1 MNAAELI
8 KYMGLWMRWDSIPA
22 VSRETAQKFDE
33 LWSLTK
39 QLSTIPG
46 TYNKQLWL
54 WTERGQMELGNARNE
69 YKADILMISRFRQER
84 KSTPQSSKLRCH
96 FYMRG
101 GIGKV
106 ILVRISPPA

>member
-33 LWSLTK
+33 LWELTK
-39 QLSTIPG
+39 QLTTIPG

-84 KSTPQSSKLRCH
+84 KSTPQSKTAVLLL
-96 FYMRG
+96 YERG
-101 GIGKV
+101 NRKSHLYGD
-106 ILVRISPPA
+106 